1 MSTTVEAYILFLFF
15 MIIMFLL
22 YGFFQKRLHVEADI
36 LNNPSYSSLGSLVQ
50 DRVSRR
56 YYFEFA
62 SPGPNDI
69 INSISGR
76 RIQDPIQHY
85 PNSHLPNEHITF
97 TNEQNKFSKSDD
109 GLPSYEEAIKLSMA
123 HSNSLQTYQTE
134 LAQTHQQPQSTTAT
148 RNNIRMVPGT
158 VLSQTTE

>member
-1 MSTTVEAYILFLFF
+1 MDAAYWAIFSLSIFATVLFF
-15 MIIMFLL
+15 AILL
-22 YGFFQKRLHVEADI
+22 CLAI
-36 LNNPSYSSLGSLVQ
+36 LDCVHGCTRCSLFGIKHNTRISN
-50 DRVSRR
+50 
-56 YYFEFA
+56 YP

>member
-1 MSTTVEAYILFLFF
+1 MLLVLLIYVFLLWRIKIKERLVDYYRLPSQLFL
-15 MIIMFLL
+15 
-22 YGFFQKRLHVEADI
+22 H
-36 LNNPSYSSLGSLVQ
+36 P
-50 DRVSRR
+50 
-56 YYFEFA
+56 